1 MNVTLQIILIVA
13 TLLFCVFILAVTR
26 KKKLSYKYTLLW
38 LCFGLI
44 TLLCAI
50 FPSIIKGIA
59 GLIHIAEPTNALFLV
74 YIFLMI
80 VIIFYISLA
89 FSKLHEKVT
98 TLVQENAILARRVEK
113 LEKQIGENQEKD
125 D

>member
-1 MNVTLQIILIVA
+1 MNGILQIILIVA
-13 TLLFCVFILAVTR
+13 TILFCVFILAVTR
-26 KKKLSYKYTLLW
+26 TKKLSYKYTLLW

-50 FPSIIKGIA
+50 FPGIINTIA
-59 GLIHIAEPTNALFLV
+59 ELLHIAEPTNALFLV

-89 FSKLHEKVT
+89 FSKLHERVT
-98 TLVQENAILARRVEK
+98 TLVQENAILASRLEK
-113 LEKQIGENQEKD
+113 LEKQIGEKK
-125 D
+125 